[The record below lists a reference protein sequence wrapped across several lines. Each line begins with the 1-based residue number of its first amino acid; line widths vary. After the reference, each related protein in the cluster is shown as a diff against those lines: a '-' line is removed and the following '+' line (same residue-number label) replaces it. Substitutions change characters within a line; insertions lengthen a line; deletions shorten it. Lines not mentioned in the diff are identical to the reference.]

1 MRVHLC
7 GYAMQLHANRQGIP
21 GRCLAR
27 DSADCPLF
35 LPAKKRG
42 IGGEVGR
49 EVEFPGNPL
58 GDGTT

>member
-1 MRVHLC
+1 
-7 GYAMQLHANRQGIP
+7 MQLHANRQGIP